1 MSMSPVRQPVHIFL
15 KDAIHLWPETL
26 ISIALLAA
34 FGWAQVHTWVPT
46 EGFNPASLG
55 VGFLVFLLPIMW
67 LVLMSRLVHDEE
79 LVGDRQ
85 FWITRPY
92 TWYSLLLS
100 KVLYLAVFIGL
111 PLIVMQ
117 MILLHHAGLYPTLV
131 LPALLKNLAI
141 VSAIFLLPLLVIAAV
156 TATFIRYISSALA
169 GVIYL
174 FVVFL
179 FAGYLWT
186 DSLTAPYVGEF
197 ISVCLLLILIAALL
211 IQYARRKTLIARIML
226 LAMPL
231 VFVVF
236 ALLTPVNLF
245 SAHRY
250 PDTSIGKL
258 TFVSDPELQQHEGTP
273 FTVQHKYLM
282 QLPVQ
287 VSLPGVSDETF
298 VAVQRVHFTIDGPN
312 GYHYSSDWTSDSG
325 TFSSLEANA
334 VVPVPIPAAV
344 FDKIHNQPVAI
355 HIDLGTQT
363 FHAGTPYTV
372 TATEKPFPIPGH
384 GACVV
389 AADTGV
395 LECRFPFTN
404 PDLVQV
410 TAIVHNG
417 NCTVPGPQQAPAST
431 LLQPSIIP
439 FRFSPVDITNT
450 SLQVGTTQVPLCPGT
465 PTTFRSA
472 VAGDYGRMHL
482 DIPAITLDAYAYR
495 MNPNAA
501 HGRPQPQPQPEQ

>member
-1 MSMSPVRQPVHIFL
+1 MSMSPVLQPLHIFR

-55 VGFLVFLLPIMW
+55 VGFVVFLLPIMW

-100 KVLYLAVFIGL
+100 KVLYLAVFIGI

-117 MILLHHAGLYPTLV
+117 MILLHHAGLYPMLV
-131 LPALLKNLAI
+131 IPAILKNLFMVA
-141 VSAIFLLPLLVIAAV
+141 VIFLLPLLVIAAV

-197 ISVCLLLILIAALL
+197 IAISLLLILVAALL

-226 LAMPL
+226 IAMPL
-231 VFVVF
+231 VFVIF

-250 PDTSIGKL
+250 PDVSVGKL
-258 TFVSDPELQQHEGTP
+258 TFMNDPDLQQHEGEI
-273 FTVQHKYLM
+273 FSIQHKYLM
-282 QLPVQ
+282 QIPVQ
-287 VSLPGVSDETF
+287 VELPGMSDETF
-298 VAVQRVHFTIDGPN
+298 VSVQRIHFTIDGPN
-312 GYHYSSDWTSDSG
+312 GYHYNSDWTGDTD
-325 TFSSLEANA
+325 TFSSVETSAAL
-334 VVPVPIPAAV
+334 PVPMPAAV
-344 FDKIHNQPVAI
+344 FDKIRNQPVAI

-384 GACVV
+384 ATCLV

-395 LECRFPFTN
+395 LECRFPFSN
-404 PDLVQV
+404 PDVVQV
-410 TAIVHNG
+410 SAIVHSGSCAN
-417 NCTVPGPQQAPAST
+417 PGPQQAPAST
-431 LLQPSIIP
+431 LLQPSVLP
-439 FRFSPVDITNT
+439 VRFSPVDITNT

-465 PTTFRSA
+465 PTVFRSA

-482 DIPAITLDAYAYR
+482 DIPSITLNAYAYR
-495 MNPNAA
+495 INPNAM
-501 HGRPQPQPQPEQ
+501 HRQPPPQQ